1 VTTGIR
7 VAPGEPLVTEVA
19 MAKDI
24 AIAACG
30 GSGHPRG
37 VDAKRHKMGV

>member
-1 VTTGIR
+1 VTTPIR

-19 MAKDI
+19 MAKNI

-30 GSGHPRG
+30 GPGHPRA
-37 VDAKRHKMGV
+37 VDVERHEMGV

>member
-1 VTTGIR
+1 VTTRIR

-24 AIAACG
+24 AVAACG
-30 GSGHPRG
+30 GSGYPYG
-37 VDAKRHKMGV
+37 VDAERHKMGV